1 MTQSVLQL
9 LEHLE
14 HRLDMANVELQTLRE
29 ENAQLKTQLR
39 NLAAPQTPVAT
50 ESALPEPQPPPAA
63 TSSSTQGEVQ
73 PPPRQPAA
81 ENVSAAQ
88 EAPSPQALL
97 AQWYERYPKT
107 FFKGHTQPL
116 KVGIHEDLAAKEPW
130 SNKLIRR
137 TLASYVNLPRYLK
150 AMREGSTRIDL
161 EGKPAGVVDKAAA
174 QHAAEKRTPA
184 SRRRP
189 DARRLAKHQASTSS
203 EKSSGQS
210 GIVEDKA
217 AADSAGRNKHSEAV
231 DRFEKNQAVH
241 HASEPSAAPKNETMQ
256 SKLAALRQKYE
267 GS

>member
-14 HRLDMANVELQTLRE
+14 RRLDMANVELQTLRE
-29 ENAQLKTQLR
+29 ENARLKAQLR
-39 NLAAPQTPVAT
+39 NLAEPPAPVTSEP
-50 ESALPEPQPPPAA
+50 ALPEPQPQPAV
-63 TSSSTQGEVQ
+63 TSSTVQVEVQ
-73 PPPRQPAA
+73 PSSQQPAE

-88 EAPSPQALL
+88 APPSPQALL
-97 AQWYERYPKT
+97 NQWYERYPKT

-137 TLASYVNLPRYLK
+137 ALASYVNLPRYLK

-161 EGKPAGVVDKAAA
+161 EGRPAGVVDKDAA

-184 SRRRP
+184 SKQRSNAPRM
-189 DARRLAKHQASTSS
+189 AKQGAPAVDKKT
-203 EKSSGQS
+203 SGQPGVVKDKEAVS
-210 GIVEDKA
+210 RDKRSKA
-217 AADSAGRNKHSEAV
+217 ATHS
-231 DRFEKNQAVH
+231 DKPQTVH
-241 HASEPSAAPKNETMQ
+241 HASKPSAAPKYETME